1 MSYGKLLKVKAT
13 LYKRSIYNLWLSKF
27 GSKSF
32 FISQSNQ
39 SLHIVSIV
47 NITTSKQAEKLAEI
61 GAQFKRI
68 RQDKDLSIPHLTAT
82 TLISE
87 RYLRAIEDGEIDSL
101 PEPVYVRGFIR
112 KYGDALGVGDLS
124 EDFPLNPV
132 LPETKW
138 AGSPAAELRPLHLY
152 ALYIGVIAGA
162 VSLLATFLNAPD
174 ANKIN
179 DSQTLLSKAAQVNL
193 PKANQSSAKVESL
206 VPAIGGLEV
215 LRQTVVDPSA
225 MATNGNKSSV
235 GNPVVSPTANA
246 ATSVNAATNNANA
259 TSSLNKSQSES
270 AFGEVNSSF
279 NNVLKS
285 WTSNVDLQ
293 RSTTQN
299 NSAINGT
306 DGKFEFAGN
315 KPVNVGIVM
324 KGQSWLRIVV
334 DGKTEFEGVL
344 DEGKKLTWSGDRQIS
359 IRAGNA
365 SSVGLS
371 YNNQQIKILGKEGEV
386 SERLFGVNQPNTIET
401 RETEL
406 RGFLESMSNNE
417 IP

>member
-1 MSYGKLLKVKAT
+1 M
-13 LYKRSIYNLWLSKF
+13 
-27 GSKSF
+27 
-32 FISQSNQ
+32 
-39 SLHIVSIV
+39 

-112 KYGDALGVGDLS
+112 KYGTALGAGDLS

-132 LPETKW
+132 LPEQKW
-138 AGSPAAELRPLHLY
+138 AGSAAAELRPLHLY
-152 ALYIGVIAGA
+152 ALYVAVIAGA
-162 VSLLATFLNAPD
+162 VSLLATFLNSPD

-179 DSQTLLSKAAQVNL
+179 DNQTIFGNAAQIVAPKGNTPAATDSVL
-193 PKANQSSAKVESL
+193 PKV
-206 VPAIGGLEV
+206 GGLEV
-215 LRQTVVDPSA
+215 LRQTVIDPSV
-225 MATNGNKSSV
+225 MASTVNASTANSANTSKVAALPTTNDKTAAKSS
-235 GNPVVSPTANA
+235 S
-246 ATSVNAATNNANA
+246 
-259 TSSLNKSQSES
+259 NKPQSEA
-270 AFGEVNSSF
+270 AFGEVSSSL
-279 NNVLKS
+279 NNAVKS
-285 WTSNVDLQ
+285 WTNNISFQNGA
-293 RSTTQN
+293 TTN
-299 NSAINGT
+299 AELGT
-306 DGKFEFAGN
+306 KGSFEFAGN
-315 KPVNVGIVM
+315 KPVNIGLVM
-324 KGQSWLRIVV
+324 KGQSWLRITV

-365 SSVGLS
+365 SAVGLS

-386 SERLFGVNQPNTIET
+386 AERLFGLNQPNTVENN
-401 RETEL
+401 EL
-406 RGFLESMSNNE
+406 EVRGFLESMSNSE